1 MACMLLCEL
10 AAALNRIWFETDVR
24 GVLPSVHVPTLL
36 MVHGEREGG
45 VAEANAIADLMPAAE
60 VRTMPGD
67 AWTAEELLD
76 WVDEIQQADTAGVEP
91 TSHVSRDTQIW
102 RDDELTPS
110 LERDDVL
117 GSAPDAD
124 FKDGLFRVPRVL

>member
-1 MACMLLCEL
+1 MAAKLSRADVLRIAGL
-10 AAALNRIWFETDVR
+10 AHL
-24 GVLPSVHVPTLL
+24 TLT
-36 MVHGEREGG
+36 E
-45 VAEANAIADLMPAAE
+45 AE
-60 VRTMPGD
+60 VETFGRQLAGI
-67 AWTAEELLD
+67 LD